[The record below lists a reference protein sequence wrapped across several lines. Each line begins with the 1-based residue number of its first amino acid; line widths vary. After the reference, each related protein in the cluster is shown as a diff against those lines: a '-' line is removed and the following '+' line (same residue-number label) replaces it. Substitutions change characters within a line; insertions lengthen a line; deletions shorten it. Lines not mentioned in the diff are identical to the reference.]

1 MKKSDLAV
9 VVLIASIA
17 MLVALFATRA
27 IIGDSLAGNTRVK
40 TVDKINA
47 TIQEPDPAIFN
58 EQAINPA
65 VEVKVGSET
74 E

>member
-27 IIGDSLAGNTRVK
+27 IIGDSLAGNARVK